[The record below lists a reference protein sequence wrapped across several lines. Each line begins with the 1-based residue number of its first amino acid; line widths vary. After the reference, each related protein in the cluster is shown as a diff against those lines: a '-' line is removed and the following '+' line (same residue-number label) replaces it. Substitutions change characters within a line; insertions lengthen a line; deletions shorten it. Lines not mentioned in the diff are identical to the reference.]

1 MKTKIT
7 SDQLAK
13 IKKIFQ
19 TASQGKNIHGGCL
32 RIETGEGE
40 VIYEGQAG
48 NFTEQSRYFI
58 ASTTKIYTT
67 AIIMKLRSEGLLE
80 LGAQLP
86 KFFKDGEI
94 RGISVIDGVD
104 YSQQITVR
112 QLLAHTSGLADY
124 FSGKKSGGKSAEQDL
139 MAGKDIPWT
148 LESALAMVRDLKPK
162 FKPGTPGKA
171 HYSDTNYQL
180 LGGIIERL
188 RGKKI
193 GEVFQQ
199 EIFEPLDLQNTYLF
213 EVDHQDSAL
222 VPLYYRENPLY
233 IPRAMA
239 SFGPDGGIVSDS
251 RDSARFLRAFF
262 QGEIFPAE
270 YLSEMSAEYNRI
282 FFPLRYG
289 VGLMMF
295 QMPAIFTLFR
305 KFPEL
310 LGHSGLSGAFS
321 FYSPKLDLYFTG
333 TLNQIA
339 ARGASYQMLIK
350 CLQAIC

>member
-1 MKTKIT
+1 M
-7 SDQLAK
+7 
-13 IKKIFQ
+13 
-19 TASQGKNIHGGCL
+19 
-32 RIETGEGE
+32 
-40 VIYEGQAG
+40 
-48 NFTEQSRYFI
+48 
-58 ASTTKIYTT
+58 
-67 AIIMKLRSEGLLE
+67 
-80 LGAQLP
+80 
-86 KFFKDGEI
+86 
-94 RGISVIDGVD
+94 
-104 YSQQITVR
+104 
-112 QLLAHTSGLADY
+112 
-124 FSGKKSGGKSAEQDL
+124 
-139 MAGKDIPWT
+139 GKDMPWT
-148 LESALAMVRDLKPK
+148 LESALAMVRVLKSK

-171 HYSDTNYQL
+171 YYSDTNYQL

-199 EIFEPLDLQNTYLF
+199 EIFEPLGLKNTYLF
-213 EVDHQDSAL
+213 EVGWQDSAL
-222 VPLYYRENPLY
+222 VPLHYQENPLH
-233 IPRAMA
+233 IPQAMA

-295 QMPAIFTLFR
+295 QLPAIFTLFR

-339 ARGASYQMLIK
+339 ARGASYQMLVK
-350 CLQAIC
+350 CLQALS